1 MKKIQFLFAAI
12 ATGFILSCSPTVHVQ
27 KDDSVNLGK
36 YKTYTWVDTRYN
48 ENDNTKRPASYADI
62 PVRNAANEELRRL
75 GWREVSND
83 PDAFISYDVLV
94 ERGVV
99 QQSDPVYSQSFTRS
113 YYNPRMRRWSTIYY
127 PSQFLGYNSYD
138 VPVKEG
144 TITITITDAMTDKI
158 AWQGW
163 TTESLNYTRLSQDEI
178 TSSVKNIFS
187 KFDAAVK

>member
-12 ATGFILSCSPTVHVQ
+12 ATGFIISCSPTVHVQ

-36 YKTYTWVDTRYN
+36 YKTYSWVDTRYN